1 MNSFQVTEI
10 EDGRKFSSRLILDKS
25 FVLLDPELSFS
36 KSLQKALIE
45 WNFKEVFTEEEE
57 KKLEAPKT
65 NAAPAS
71 FETVDVDVD
80 ELIEGNSSE
89 LNSKFIKTI
98 KEANVGISAKPE
110 DERMETVK
118 TVYEALKDYTSKVF
132 TRYVTHKELKLQGL
146 LDAMKSFS
154 TFARDN
160 KKFLLRITP
169 DNESVLDKN
178 FIIKHCVRS
187 TIIAIAIAYQ
197 IKMPQDKIEELA
209 VATLIHEIGQIKLPP
224 QLYITDRQLSEGAR
238 AVLST
243 HTVLGFNILKE
254 NNFPLA
260 IQLGVLD
267 HHERGN
273 GKGYPRH
280 LTNDKISLYG
290 KIISVVC
297 TYEAISSPRHYKQ
310 AKTTYEAMLE
320 MLRNNDKPYDETIIK
335 ALVSAISLFP
345 IGAYVYLSN
354 GKIAQVADNNPNDP
368 RTPLVKILGEKNQLG
383 NPLTVMTDN
392 EKLKISR
399 VLNQKE
405 VKDILA
411 YYNNKAENKAN

>member
-1 MNSFQVTEI
+1 MNSFQVAEI
-10 EDGRKFSSRLILDKS
+10 EDGRKFSGRLILDKS
-25 FVLLDPELSFS
+25 FVLLDPALSFS
-36 KSLQKALIE
+36 KTLQKALIE
-45 WNFKEVFTEEEE
+45 WNFKEAFTEAEE
-57 KKLEAPKT
+57 KIPESPKPSVQPGPT
-65 NAAPAS
+65 EV
-71 FETVDVDVD
+71 FETVDLDLND
-80 ELIEGNSSE
+80 LIEGESKE
-89 LNSKFIKTI
+89 LNSKFINSI
-98 KEANVGISAKPE
+98 KEANKGISAKND
-110 DERMETVK
+110 DERMEAVMS
-118 TVYEALKDYTSKVF
+118 VYESLKDYTNSIF
-132 TRYVTHKELKLQGL
+132 TRYVTHKELKLPGL
-146 LDAMKSFS
+146 LEAMKAFS
-154 TFARDN
+154 IFERDN

-169 DNESVLDKN
+169 TSETILDKN
-178 FIIKHCVRS
+178 FIINHCVRS

-197 IKMPQDKIEELA
+197 IKMPQDKIDELA

-224 QLYITDRQLSEGAR
+224 QLYITTKQLSEGAR

-243 HTVLGFNILKE
+243 HTLLGFNILKE
-254 NNFPLA
+254 NNFPLS

-280 LTNDKISLYG
+280 LTSEKISIYG
-290 KIISVVC
+290 KIISIVC

-320 MLRNNDKPYDETIIK
+320 MLRNNEKQYDETLIK
-335 ALVSAISLFP
+335 ALVNAISLFP

-368 RTPLVKILGEKNQLG
+368 RLPIVKILGEKNELG

-399 VLNQKE
+399 VLNQNE

-411 YYNNKAENKAN
+411 YYNKKQG